1 MPRFITNLA
10 TAMWKNLQ
18 KRISK
23 LPWWIT
29 NPFFITTVVFSVWMV
44 FFDESNLITQYRKHC
59 ELSAL
64 LEKRKYYRD
73 QIKETNK
80 AFSELNSNPATQEKF
95 AREHYWMKRD
105 NEDVFVIVEDKATN

>member
-1 MPRFITNLA
+1 
-10 TAMWKNLQ
+10 MWKQLQ
-18 KRISK
+18 AKIAK
-23 LPWWIT
+23 LPWWVT
-29 NPFFITTVVFSVWMV
+29 NPFVIVMVLFSTWMV
-44 FFDESNLITQYRKHC
+44 FFDECNLITQYHKYS

-64 LEKRKYYRD
+64 LEKRKYYKD

-105 NEDVFVIVEDKATN
+105 NEDVFVIVEEKGTE